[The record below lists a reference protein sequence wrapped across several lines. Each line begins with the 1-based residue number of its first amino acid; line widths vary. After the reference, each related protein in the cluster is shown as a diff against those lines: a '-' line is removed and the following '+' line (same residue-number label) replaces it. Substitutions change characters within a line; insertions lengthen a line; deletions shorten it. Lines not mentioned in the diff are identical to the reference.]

1 MSELDRLS
9 GISRIPRADIEAL
22 GELDEGRYAV
32 LRAAFE
38 RARDR
43 RERELSAAIDNGLT
57 LVPPLLRPIARRMLF
72 T

>member
-1 MSELDRLS
+1 MSEIERLVD
-9 GISRIPRADIEAL
+9 ISRVPRAHIEAL
-22 GELDEGRYAV
+22 GELDEGQYAV

-43 RERELSAAIDNGLT
+43 RERELNAAIDNGLT
-57 LVPPLLRPIARRMLF
+57 LVAALLRPVARRMLF